1 MANELGKTTAVS
13 IRLSDT
19 DIKTNSSN
27 ATDMGHSNL
36 SESIRTGI
44 KLLRKV
50 LDLQAGNNKLG
61 YLDPNGKFVEIIFF
75 L

>member
-1 MANELGKTTAVS
+1 MSEEREPKITSFRLRGVDIDTNALNAKDLGDVN
-13 IRLSDT
+13 LT
-19 DIKTNSSN
+19 D
-27 ATDMGHSNL
+27 GV
-36 SESIRTGI
+36 RTGI